1 MKHFQLMK
9 VQLLKELDLI
19 EFAEAVF
26 YKKFIHKKFTIF
38 SEKYLC

>member
-19 EFAEAVF
+19 EFAEAV
-26 YKKFIHKKFTIF
+26 TGGV
-38 SEKYLC
+38 L